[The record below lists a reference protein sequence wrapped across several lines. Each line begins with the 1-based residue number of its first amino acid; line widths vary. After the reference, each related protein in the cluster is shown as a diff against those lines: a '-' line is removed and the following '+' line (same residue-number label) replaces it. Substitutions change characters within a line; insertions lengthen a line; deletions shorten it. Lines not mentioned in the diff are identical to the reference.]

1 MKQEFENRIGAT
13 VSESDYHIIETVY
26 TFHPAIDN
34 VMGKDQIAT
43 IYKTCGMR
51 VIRDMLPTAERAR
64 EIESKMTKL
73 RTQLCECEREYGM
86 LKNGDE
92 IKGEVK

>member
-1 MKQEFENRIGAT
+1 MTKQEFENRIGAT
-13 VSESDYHIIETVY
+13 VSESDYRIIETVY

-51 VIRDMLPTAERAR
+51 VVRDMLPTAERAQ
-64 EIESKMTKL
+64 EIENKMTEL
-73 RTQLCECEREYGM
+73 RTQLCEYEREYQA
-86 LKNGDE
+86 LKNGE
-92 IKGEVK
+92 GE

>member
-1 MKQEFENRIGAT
+1 MMKEEFEQRIGTT
-13 VSESDYHIIETVY
+13 VTESDYRIIETVY

-43 IYKTCGMR
+43 IYKTCDMR

-64 EIESKMTKL
+64 EIESKMTEL
-73 RTQLCECEREYGM
+73 RTQLCECEREYQA
-86 LKNGDE
+86 LKD
-92 IKGEVK
+92 GEGE